1 MSLRI
6 QKSWAQLGSP
16 QQPGT
21 HSVRG
26 VGKIVNLTQEHIET
40 AARFAGSAVVVLG
53 HADAP
58 GMVPHWEIIEIRA
71 AESPH

>member
-6 QKSWAQLGSP
+6 QKSWAQLGNP
-16 QQPGT
+16 HEPGT

-40 AARFAGSAVVVLG
+40 AAKHQGNVMVVLG
-53 HADAP
+53 HAESS
-58 GMVPHWEIIEIRA
+58 GMTPQWEVLEIRA
-71 AESPH
+71 VE